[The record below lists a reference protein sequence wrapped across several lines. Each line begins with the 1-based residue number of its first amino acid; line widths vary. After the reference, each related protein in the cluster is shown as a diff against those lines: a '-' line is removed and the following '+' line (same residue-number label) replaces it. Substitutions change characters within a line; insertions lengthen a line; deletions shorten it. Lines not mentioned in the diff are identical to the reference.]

1 MYANRLLALVSEPV
15 RLLMATFG
23 VLLLVEV
30 GVACGGD
37 AADPSSFEG
46 VPWVLSSGVDVEG
59 WETVAPSA
67 QFADGKVAGSTG
79 CNRYGGPYTADGDT
93 IEFGQISST
102 KRACPPPADAVERAY
117 VAALEQVA
125 RWRTDDEELVL
136 LGQDGDELLRYSAAT
151 LVGSWQATAF
161 VRGDSVSSPI
171 AGTEITAS
179 FAEDGALTGSSG
191 CNTYTTTYTIEHD
204 TIEIPPAAITR
215 KLCPEPAG
223 VMEQEAAYLAALAEA
238 ERFIVGGGLLELQR
252 ADGRVVAAFAAAD

>member
-1 MYANRLLALVSEPV
+1 M
-15 RLLMATFG
+15 
-23 VLLLVEV
+23 
-30 GVACGGD
+30 
-37 AADPSSFEG
+37 
-46 VPWVLSSGVDVEG
+46 LSSGVDVEG

-67 QFADGKVAGSTG
+67 RFADGRVGGSTG
-79 CNRYGGPYTADGDT
+79 CNSYGGPYSADGDT

-102 KRACPPPADAVERAY
+102 MRACPPPADAVERAY
-117 VAALEQVA
+117 LAALEQVA

-136 LGQDGDELLRYSAAT
+136 LSEDEDELLRYSAAT

-204 TIEIPPAAITR
+204 TIEIPPAASTR

-223 VMEQEAAYLAALAEA
+223 VMEQEAAYLAALADA
-238 ERFIVGGGLLELQR
+238 ERFSVGGGLLELLR
-252 ADGRVVAAFAAAD
+252 DDGTIVAAFAAAE